1 MFTYIIYSKSK
12 DRYYIG
18 SCSDIIQRLKR
29 HNDGATPSTKPGR
42 PWIVVWS
49 ISFTT
54 NTEALKQEKYLKRMK
69 SRVFLEKLISD
80 SQSVNSA
87 G

>member
-1 MFTYIIYSKSK
+1 MSFYTYILYSKSK

-18 SCSDIIQRLKR
+18 SCSDLSQRLKR

-49 ISFTT
+49 ISFATK
-54 NTEALKQEKYLKRMK
+54 TEALKKENYLKRMK
-69 SRVFLEKLISD
+69 SRVLIEKLISE
-80 SQSVNSA
+80 SKSGS
-87 G
+87 

>member
-12 DRYYIG
+12 DHYYIG
-18 SCSDIIQRLKR
+18 SCRDIIQRLKR
-29 HNDGATPSTKPGR
+29 HNGGATSSTKPGR

-49 ISFTT
+49 ISFITKT
-54 NTEALKQEKYLKRMK
+54 QALKQENYLKRMK

-80 SQSVNSA
+80 SKSVSS
-87 G
+87 GG